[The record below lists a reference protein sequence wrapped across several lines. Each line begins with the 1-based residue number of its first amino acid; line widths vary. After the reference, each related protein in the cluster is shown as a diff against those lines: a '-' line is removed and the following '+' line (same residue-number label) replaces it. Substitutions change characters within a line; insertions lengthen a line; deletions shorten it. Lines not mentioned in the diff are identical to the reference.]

1 MQTNAPDAAGAA
13 IAAPTPPIYRAT
25 SADGTQVDV
34 KPLEHSP
41 DVLIQVGED
50 LVSIPADCLGPLA
63 RNLSIAQL
71 MMQRR
76 YPV

>member
-13 IAAPTPPIYRAT
+13 IAAPRSPIYRAT

-34 KPLEHSP
+34 MPLEFSP

-50 LVSIPADCLGPLA
+50 LVSIPADCLGTVA
-63 RNLSIAQL
+63 RNLAQAQL
-71 MMQRR
+71 VIQRR
-76 YPV
+76 YPA